1 MRFSR
6 LLFRGIF
13 FSGFILITGC
23 ATHPTPD
30 LIRMQKGESAYGWS
44 LAIENI
50 LPYGWYRWALSDNTS
65 LGFRVGLPVYGTG
78 LDISHVLYSRDK
90 KWDTLNLSWS
100 LNPNK
105 NMDLTYYKFYQ
116 RDFRGNPGTF
126 WWGLRGMYIASGI
139 SGNTSTRIGFLLG
152 TYPGKRIGYELGY
165 FHDFSSIPL
174 FQLFNPK
181 WRWDDPANVARYG
194 DTPHIDPASGM
205 PSEYSRL
212 TGISLQVFFKLG
224 TRKEAED

>member
-1 MRFSR
+1 MFT
-6 LLFRGIF
+6 
-13 FSGFILITGC
+13 LIIISGC

-30 LIRMQKGESAYGWS
+30 LTRMKKGESTYGWS

-50 LPYGWYRWALSDNTS
+50 LPYGWYRWAVTDNTS

-78 LDISHVLYSRDK
+78 IDISHILYAKEK

-100 LNPNK
+100 LNPNH
-105 NMDLTYYKFYQ
+105 NIDVTYYKFYQ

-126 WWGLRGMYIASGI
+126 WWAFRGMYIPTGI
-139 SGNTSTRIGFLLG
+139 SGNTSTRVGLLLG
-152 TYPGKRIGYELGY
+152 TFPGKRVGYELGY

-174 FQLFNPK
+174 LQIFNPK

-205 PSEYSRL
+205 PSEFSRL

-224 TRKEAED
+224 TRTAAEN